1 MSDRINDYGLLINK
15 DIKLH
20 RLYFKQMVKL
30 LGINCKYRYPLSG
43 KDYDLH
49 GDLEAKYADGE
60 TVNFESLVMKGLL
73 KKANLPV
80 KILGDGEVTKKLT
93 VAVEKVSA
101 SAKDKIE
108 KAGGSVVP
116 CAKTVSEE

>member
-1 MSDRINDYGLLINK
+1 
-15 DIKLH
+15 
-20 RLYFKQMVKL
+20 
-30 LGINCKYRYPLSG
+30 
-43 KDYDLH
+43 
-49 GDLEAKYADGE
+49 
-60 TVNFESLVMKGLL
+60 MKGLL

>member
-1 MSDRINDYGLLINK
+1 MPLYRRIAQRGFSNYP
-15 DIKLH
+15 
-20 RLYFKQMVKL
+20 FKKEYAVFNL
-30 LGINCKYRYPLSG
+30 R
-43 KDYDLH
+43 
-49 GDLEAKYADGE
+49 DLEAKYADGE

-101 SAKDKIE
+101 SAKAKIE
-108 KAGGSVVP
+108 KVGGSVVP